1 MDMDMG
7 NNNIHSLLKY
17 IQENYR
23 HVLLKEDFKIINSIN
38 DNFSNSEIIKGIE
51 YCLSRKT
58 NSLKYL
64 EKTLKN
70 KYYETVEPLPSWLN
84 ETTVSE
90 PLTEDDTEWANWSR
104 DFYYKFCDTK
114 EEAEKRIRE
123 NGLEV

>member
-38 DNFSNSEIIKGIE
+38 DNFSNSEIIKGIN
-51 YCLSRKT
+51 YCLTKKT

-64 EKTLKN
+64 EKTLEN
-70 KYYETVEPLPSWLN
+70 KYYEMSSVSASPPWFYENIVAEPLIAN
-84 ETTVSE
+84 EK
-90 PLTEDDTEWANWSR
+90 EWGRN
-104 DFYYKFCDTK
+104 FYYKYCDST
-114 EEAEKRIRE
+114 EETEKRIRE